1 MAFPPF
7 PSQDLAKLVLG
18 YLAEEQLMTAY
29 DEFLQA
35 SPYLD
40 AFRNEYDRIF
50 MTSLKNILAEY
61 RAVKIY
67 VETCKPLVLRRKLF
81 QCTNLLEIVKLLVSY
96 IDINRLHT
104 QDTTFDKNSYKSS
117 LNSKCSVCET
127 CNFTIG
133 ACVCKKSKPTGPSSQ
148 IDMTIDTSLET
159 TSLADLPG
167 NSISKKRQ
175 SKEMMDVMPPSYNNT
190 NESSVLIQNHLINRV
205 ESQPVETPIMCN
217 VKQNVPD
224 KVDESKQ
231 KIEEFNTILNF
242 VCGNNESYQK
252 PHLVPEATIVSN
264 KTVGSAS
271 TFQEFA
277 KGVTCQS
284 DPEKSIVPDSSTS
297 ENFSAQYTA
306 PRENE
311 VNITPI
317 TNIKGP
323 PKQLLLTVGTAKTM
337 HKRINASNTKMDD
350 QKITILSDIKVDN
363 TFKNNLKMPPVLKS
377 ATSTPLLQFQTILIN
392 GTPAY
397 KQNTNN
403 ANLNYT
409 KDEIMAMPT
418 LFVVSGTSASQNIPQ
433 ATLYNTNAQST
444 TVTTTTSSISTANV
458 LGPLVIDVPDD
469 PLTDSN
475 KLPDLSTDK
484 DVPEVSLVTT
494 VDITSNGHGSLPKNT
509 MTVNKSSTPN
519 FLPPTRKSSSTP
531 RRSSHVRVLDFT
543 TPRRILHENINEQEV
558 KQSEVNV
565 VPDIPVHTNVIS
577 GSVNTS
583 VPKTDSHK
591 NISAK
596 EKNLKEQKKRNW
608 DAELRVLAVKND
620 EVFVP
625 APIPNPKKVK
635 SKKKVTPKDEKNKSK
650 ADTSKDT
657 ENKADV
663 SKETVTTKPKKTKKK
678 RNSVEIVEAKPII
691 IDEKTPGPGI
701 GNEDNETFNTNST
714 CKIDNSK
721 KDISDPKINEDR
733 VDTPEND
740 RIALQNVIGAR
751 LNISDLLET
760 PYKQVLYDIQME
772 TPKFLG
778 PDIPGE
784 PISDIKIMSIPTPLF
799 LNTPKTIS
807 TPYSSRPTDYS
818 SGGSYYKPDDQ
829 DYIPPDILKC
839 AVTKQESKQ
848 KKDETLDNDKRDKTE
863 KPSRPRRK
871 CTKHVSYYKSP
882 HNAKSGDKEK
892 DDVASESSEV
902 SSLSSLDKKPIK
914 TMESKKKK
922 TKTENKKKT
931 NISVQKSPAKKQT
944 PKKFMKI
951 KPRRTTPIKDVYNK
965 SKRKTDTPPGSAL
978 KPRNR
983 TSSKTK
989 SVNLA
994 PILAAPT
1001 KSRRKSSTP
1010 RKIQCTK
1017 SYNTDYDFNNSDKSK
1032 AGVDRKCMTSSNE
1045 SDIEQLSLRWS
1056 DEGSQD
1062 GKERPRESKTPSSA
1076 CDEEDISKIKEYI
1089 ETISKTECTGI
1100 NSEASLHIDLIKRGF
1115 DVETAK
1121 SIERDLLDTNPT
1133 RERKSIDEKAIVQNN
1148 SDRIESTYSDDSQN
1162 EADVDE
1168 VEFSV
1173 SECDENSKNFITYTF
1188 DETKFIPKEISKL
1201 KDKYSMEL
1209 CIDDDVTI
1217 RLRATNFIDLFEDRM
1232 EATEYYKET
1241 EAAVKSISDIDKLYT
1256 PMKQRGLT
1264 CHDIFD
1270 STLTSLDTPIKQD
1283 DVRETFETVT
1293 EIVLEV
1299 EHAEIKDT
1307 KKRKRSQSGAL
1318 EDSTNKKTKPETQYL
1333 LNSANIQNIDIES
1346 VLSKLHGP

>member
-96 IDINRLHT
+96 IDINRLHA

-133 ACVCKKSKPTGPSSQ
+133 VCVCKKSKSTAPSSQ

-175 SKEMMDVMPPSYNNT
+175 SKEMIDVMQPGYNNP
-190 NESSVLIQNHLINRV
+190 NEASGLTQNHLISRV
-205 ESQPVETPIMCN
+205 ESQAVETPIMCN
-217 VKQNVPD
+217 TKQNVPD
-224 KVDESKQ
+224 KVDESSQ

-242 VCGNNESYQK
+242 VCGNNDSYQK
-252 PHLVPEATIVSN
+252 PHLIPEATVINN
-264 KTVGSAS
+264 KNVGNAS
-271 TFQEFA
+271 SFQEFA

-306 PRENE
+306 PRENI

-323 PKQLLLTVGTAKTM
+323 PKQLLLTVGTPKTM
-337 HKRINASNTKMDD
+337 QKRINVNQTKMDD

-363 TFKNNLKMPPVLKS
+363 TFNNNVKMPPVLKS

-403 ANLNYT
+403 TNLNYT

-418 LFVVSGTSASQNIPQ
+418 LFVVSATSASQNIPP
-433 ATLYNTNAQST
+433 APLYNTNAQST
-444 TVTTTTSSISTANV
+444 TVTTTTSSLSTANV

-469 PLTDSN
+469 PLTDTN
-475 KLPDLSTDK
+475 KLPDLSSDK
-484 DVPEVSLVTT
+484 TVPEVSLVTT

-509 MTVNKSSTPN
+509 NLTVNKSSTPN

-543 TPRRILHENINEQEV
+543 TPRRILHESINEQEV
-558 KQSEVNV
+558 KKAEVSV
-565 VPDIPVHTNVIS
+565 VPDIPVHTKVIS
-577 GSVNTS
+577 GSVNT
-583 VPKTDSHK
+583 VIPKTDSQK
-591 NISAK
+591 NISTK
-596 EKNLKEQKKRNW
+596 DKNMNEQKKRNW
-608 DAELRVLAVKND
+608 DAELRVLAVRND
-620 EVFVP
+620 EVFEP
-625 APIPNPKKVK
+625 APIPKPQKVK
-635 SKKKVTPKDEKNKSK
+635 SKKKITAKDDKNKNK
-650 ADTSKDT
+650 ADISKDT
-657 ENKADV
+657 
-663 SKETVTTKPKKTKKK
+663 VTSKPKKSKKK
-678 RNSVEIVEAKPII
+678 RKSADIVEPKPVTV
-691 IDEKTPGPGI
+691 DEKTPGSVI
-701 GNEDNETFNTNST
+701 GNEVNETATNIA

-721 KDISDPKINEDR
+721 KDRSDPKINEDR

-799 LNTPKTIS
+799 LNTPKPIS
-807 TPYSSRPTDYS
+807 TPYSTRPTDYS

-839 AVTKQESKQ
+839 AVTTHESKQ
-848 KKDETLDNDKRDKTE
+848 NEDETVENDKRDKAE

-871 CTKHVSYYKSP
+871 CTKYVSYYKSP
-882 HNAKSGDKEK
+882 LNTKSGEKEK
-892 DDVASESSEV
+892 DDVASESSGV
-902 SSLSSLDKKPIK
+902 SSYSSLDKKPLK
-914 TMESKKKK
+914 TLESKKKK

-931 NISVQKSPAKKQT
+931 NVSAQKSPAKKHT
-944 PKKFMKI
+944 PKTFMKI

-989 SVNLA
+989 SINLA
-994 PILAAPT
+994 PIILAAPT

-1017 SYNTDYDFNNSDKSK
+1017 SYNTNYDFNTSDKSK
-1032 AGVDRKCMTSSNE
+1032 AGEDRKCIASSND
-1045 SDIEQLSLRWS
+1045 SDVEQLSLRWS
-1056 DEGSQD
+1056 DDGSQD
-1062 GKERPRESKTPSSA
+1062 AKERPQEPKTPPSA
-1076 CDEEDISKIKEYI
+1076 GDEEDITKIKEYI
-1089 ETISKTECTGI
+1089 EKTAKPECTGI

-1133 RERKSIDEKAIVQNN
+1133 RERKSLDEKTIVQSNA
-1148 SDRIESTYSDDSQN
+1148 DTIEANCSEDSQN

-1168 VEFSV
+1168 VEFTV
-1173 SECDENSKNFITYTF
+1173 SECDENSKNFITCTF
-1188 DETKFIPKEISKL
+1188 DGTKFIPKEISKL

-1209 CIDDDVTI
+1209 CIDDGVTI
-1217 RLRATNFIDLFEDRM
+1217 RLRATNFIDLFEDRI
-1232 EATEYYKET
+1232 EATDYNYKET
-1241 EAAVKSISDIDKLYT
+1241 EAAVHSISDIDKLYT
-1256 PMKQRGLT
+1256 PMKHRGLT

-1270 STLTSLDTPIKQD
+1270 STLTSLDTPIKTD
-1283 DVRETFETVT
+1283 DVRDTFETVT

-1299 EHAEIKDT
+1299 EHAEVKDT
-1307 KKRKRSQSGAL
+1307 KKRKRSQGGAL